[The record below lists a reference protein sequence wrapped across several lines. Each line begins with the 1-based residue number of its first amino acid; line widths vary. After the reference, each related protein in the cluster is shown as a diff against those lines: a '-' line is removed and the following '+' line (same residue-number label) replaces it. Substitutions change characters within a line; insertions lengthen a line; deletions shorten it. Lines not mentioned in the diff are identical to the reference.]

1 SLRAASRE
9 TAVVHAGAAT
19 DTEIVEIVRRDA
31 TRPMTS
37 ERALEIYDEELKL
50 DRTAELVVNAKSKRP
65 ALRVPAPAHI
75 LEDGSIQRRVRLL
88 RPLGRESLPLSELR
102 SSNWRG
108 ASPERWKRLWDE
120 ETATTPPW
128 KESRL
133 WLVTGLLLPV
143 WNRLDEADVK
153 VYRLTTDEGENLI
166 GRVLTTA
173 QVTGLRNSL
182 GLDARTGPRLSAQEL
197 FDEVTLRRAA
207 FQLAPGW
214 RLRGRRNM
222 DAMRAEIVDAG
233 YDDLQVLTRLG
244 CMSEIASHRTVIYAP
259 NADVL
264 GSVIERFP
272 VVNILA

>member
-1 SLRAASRE
+1 
-9 TAVVHAGAAT
+9 
-19 DTEIVEIVRRDA
+19 
-31 TRPMTS
+31 M
-37 ERALEIYDEELKL
+37 
-50 DRTAELVVNAKSKRP
+50 VNSKSKRP
-65 ALRVPAPAHI
+65 AVRVPAPVRI
-75 LEDGSIQRRVRLL
+75 LEDGSIERRVRLL
-88 RPLGRESLPLSELR
+88 RPLGRESLPLATLR
-102 SSNWRG
+102 SSNWRS
-108 ASPERWKRLWDE
+108 ATPERWRRLWDK

-173 QVTGLRNSL
+173 QVTALRKAL

-197 FDEVTLRRAA
+197 FDEVTLRRAS

-214 RLRGRRNM
+214 RLRGKRNM
-222 DAMRAEIVDAG
+222 DVMRAEIRDAG

-244 CMSEIASHRTVIYAP
+244 CLSEIASHRTVIYAP

-264 GSVIERFP
+264 GNVIERFP
-272 VVNILA
+272 VVDTLA